1 MSCSNNEFFSEGFQN
16 EEKNNNDTQNLLN
29 KNTNPVRKYGIKHL
43 LLILIIIILV
53 IVIVLNISNIKKYL
67 NLNK

>member
-1 MSCSNNEFFSEGFQN
+1 MSCNNNEFFSEGFQN
-16 EEKNNNDTQNLLN
+16 QEQNNKDTKNLVNE
-29 KNTNPVRKYGIKHL
+29 NTKPVSKYVGKHL